1 MFPTPKITKP
11 IVEPKPELFCA
22 QCKERL
28 DHVDP
33 ARIHR
38 EGRRVLCTDCAYG
51 DMPHTD

>member
-11 IVEPKPELFCA
+11 IVEPKPELVCA

-28 DHVDP
+28 DP
-33 ARIHR
+33 AQTRIHR